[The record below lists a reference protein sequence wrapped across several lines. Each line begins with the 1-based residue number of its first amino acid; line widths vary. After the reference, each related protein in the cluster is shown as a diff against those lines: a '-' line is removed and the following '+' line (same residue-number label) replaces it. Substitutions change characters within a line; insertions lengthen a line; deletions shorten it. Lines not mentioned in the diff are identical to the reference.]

1 VSTSLIIAIL
11 AIAVVVLVIGLII
24 ALTRLSKIQSA
35 IDSSVQN
42 SVNNSVS
49 QAIANYIDKITT
61 SFGSIKQDYGQ
72 IADKLLLLT
81 EIGNDTKALKSYLTN
96 PKMRG
101 VWGERMVEDIIN
113 LVGLKEGIN
122 YEKQKVLEAGKPDFT
137 FKLPNGKCINLDAKF
152 SLDNY
157 MKYVEAESDADKENY
172 KKEFLKDVAKTID
185 DVSKRD
191 YINEKT
197 VDFAVVFI
205 ASEAVYSFLLAEKPN
220 IIDEAL
226 KKKIVLSCPTNLYA
240 MLSIVRQAA
249 EYFSL
254 EQSSKEVLEF
264 MDKFRKEW
272 NNFTAKF
279 DKIGDSIDKLKD
291 AFNEVSTTRKNKL
304 DSILYEVDR
313 LTKEA
318 ELPEEESQSELNSKE
333 N

>member
-1 VSTSLIIAIL
+1 VDASLVIAIL
-11 AIAVVVLVIGLII
+11 AIAVVALVIGLIV
-24 ALTRLSKIQSA
+24 ALTRLSRIQNA
-35 IDSSVQN
+35 IDYSVQN
-42 SVNNSVS
+42 SVNSSVS

-72 IADKLLLLT
+72 IADKLLVLT

-101 VWGERMVEDIIN
+101 MWGERMVEDIIN

-122 YEKQKVLEAGKPDFT
+122 YEKQKMFETGKPDFT

-157 MKYVEAESDADKENY
+157 MKYIEAVSVSDKENH
-172 KKEFLKDVAKTID
+172 KKEFLRDVTKTID

-205 ASEAVYSFLLAEKPN
+205 ASEAVYSFLLAEKPD

-272 NNFTAKF
+272 NNFTLRF
-279 DKIGDSIDKLKD
+279 DKISDMIIKLRD

-304 DSILYEVDR
+304 DSILYDIDM
-313 LTKEA
+313 LTKSVGITEY
-318 ELPEEESQSELNSKE
+318 EYEMPSED
-333 N
+333 